1 MQVKAATESFRNEM
15 VRSNSVMTKVLAHSR
30 DAQKAMG
37 VASSIFEMIG
47 QHQEAIDQQDP
58 SKEDKTIL
66 QLSNNKVKVNK
77 KPKKATTKK
86 VKKNGNNRKQ
96 HNSSK

>member
-1 MQVKAATESFRNEM
+1 MGTKAATESFRNEM
-15 VRSNSVMTKVLAHSR
+15 VRSNNVMTKVLAHSG

-37 VASSIFEMIG
+37 VATSIFEVIG
-47 QHQEAIDQQDP
+47 RHQEAIDEQDP

-66 QLSNNKVKVNK
+66 QLSNNKVKVKK
-77 KPKKATTKK
+77 KPTKATSKK

-96 HNSSK
+96 HKR

>member
-1 MQVKAATESFRNEM
+1 
-15 VRSNSVMTKVLAHSR
+15 
-30 DAQKAMG
+30 
-37 VASSIFEMIG
+37 MIG
-47 QHQEAIDQQDP
+47 QHQQAMDEQDP